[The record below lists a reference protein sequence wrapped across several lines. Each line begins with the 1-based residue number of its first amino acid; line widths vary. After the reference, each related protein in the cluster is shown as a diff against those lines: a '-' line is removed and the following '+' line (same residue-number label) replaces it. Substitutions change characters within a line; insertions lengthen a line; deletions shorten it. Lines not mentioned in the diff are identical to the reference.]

1 MLCIYTRLLYVY
13 IYIYYIWHKHTH
25 THRQAAVRLFIEV
38 FFSILFFQIHSF
50 FFDETPKKK
59 PHLRIH
65 FLQISKCFRHIF
77 NHTMA
82 SHSFLHIHY
91 YIFNLNLIFFMFW
104 SVNEWR
110 NPNLSKRKKMDV
122 RFDSWPYWTFV
133 TCSMILSGCHN
144 NVS

>member
-1 MLCIYTRLLYVY
+1 MCCAYIRVCCMY
-13 IYIYYIWHKHTH
+13 IYIYIIFDTNTR

-38 FFSILFFQIHSF
+38 FFFDSLFPNSLF

-91 YIFNLNLIFFMFW
+91 YIFNLNFIFFMFW